1 MSIDILS
8 NLVITK
14 IHSATTMYT
23 SGGTRIKRGER
34 PCWAIVHKF
43 EGETV
48 YVSGQKHYVSD
59 WTHPV
64 VLPKGCAYEWTCTR
78 SGHYFIIE
86 FEAEGTYTEPLS
98 CFTEESER
106 IHALCRALEQKRLSK
121 HPLRGAESI
130 RDTYSILLLLLEESN
145 KKYLSGEKKQK
156 LLPALDYMT
165 EHYNQPLSN
174 DMLAEL
180 CGISTVYFRKLFTQ
194 LYGTSPISYMHTLRI
209 KKAKEMLRSDFG
221 SIGDL
226 ALSLGYKSIYDFSRA
241 FKRHTGISPT
251 EYKKTHLPHAKQ
263 DR

>member
-1 MSIDILS
+1 MNMEILS

-23 SGGTRIKRGER
+23 SGGTRIKREGR

-48 YVSGQKHYVSD
+48 YTANGRTYVSD
-59 WTHPV
+59 RTHLAI
-64 VLPKGCAYEWTCTR
+64 LPKGCSYEWYCTR

-86 FEAEGTYTEPLS
+86 FDADAQGPDLLSLHTEDS
-98 CFTEESER
+98 DR
-106 IHALCRALEQKRLSK
+106 IHTLCRSMEQKRLAK
-121 HPLRGAESI
+121 RPMWQTESI
-130 RDTYSILLLLLEESN
+130 RDTYSILLLLTEEAN
-145 KKYLSGEKKQK
+145 KKYLPGEKKQK

-194 LYGTSPISYMHTLRI
+194 S
-209 KKAKEMLRSDFG
+209 
-221 SIGDL
+221 
-226 ALSLGYKSIYDFSRA
+226 
-241 FKRHTGISPT
+241 
-251 EYKKTHLPHAKQ
+251 
-263 DR
+263 